1 MGKKIRK
8 TGKNEKEKTNKTHFI
23 IDTSMGMENKIY
35 ESNQE
40 ANCLSDV
47 LHLIPS
53 QTYKLH
59 ANKVLNKVYQKRG
72 MEKEYKRLIHG

>member
-1 MGKKIRK
+1 
-8 TGKNEKEKTNKTHFI
+8 
-23 IDTSMGMENKIY
+23 MENEIN

-40 ANCLSDV
+40 ANCMSDV

-53 QTYKLH
+53 QSYKLH

-72 MEKEYKRLIHG
+72 MEKKYKISIHG

>member
-1 MGKKIRK
+1 
-8 TGKNEKEKTNKTHFI
+8 
-23 IDTSMGMENKIY
+23 MENEIN

-53 QTYKLH
+53 QTYQLH
-59 ANKVLNKVYQKRG
+59 ANKVINKVYRKRG

>member
-1 MGKKIRK
+1 M
-8 TGKNEKEKTNKTHFI
+8 
-23 IDTSMGMENKIY
+23 DTSIGMENEIN